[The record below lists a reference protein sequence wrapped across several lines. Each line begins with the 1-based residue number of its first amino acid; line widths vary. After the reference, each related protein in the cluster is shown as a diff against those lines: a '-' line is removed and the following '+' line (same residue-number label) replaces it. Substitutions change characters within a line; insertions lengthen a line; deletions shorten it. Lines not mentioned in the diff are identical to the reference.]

1 MRCPKCGKT
10 LPGGMQLCCYC
21 RYDLRSVHTRST
33 AVDPESGQG
42 PSHVAEMDGAVRAA
56 GADPLAPDPGMR
68 PVNDSGAHEDNP
80 SASPIQHNN
89 SFEAERAAALNTML
103 GAGGTSTPSDSCD
116 SSNHVTSHVVIR
128 SRIDKELKMPS
139 SAPAAQTG
147 SMPSSSRTK
156 KRGVSSTLAGFLV
169 TGTIVAI
176 VAAAGAYVQSL
187 GENPAPPAQG
197 ATEPIEAST
206 ANVAYVKSPYETGA
220 DEYVLPYSD
229 SYCYSTEEL
238 SILDSFGLYVARN
251 EIFARHGFIFGRDD
265 LKEYFSSKSWYVP
278 TYTPEEYETL
288 PSPTNDIE
296 NQNVQTILSLE
307 RSNESPY
314 I

>member
-10 LPGGMQLCCYC
+10 LPGGIQLCCYC

-42 PSHVAEMDGAVRAA
+42 PLHVAEMDGAVRAA

-128 SRIDKELKMPS
+128 SRIDTELKMPS

-206 ANVAYVKSPYETGA
+206 ANVAYVKSPYETGV